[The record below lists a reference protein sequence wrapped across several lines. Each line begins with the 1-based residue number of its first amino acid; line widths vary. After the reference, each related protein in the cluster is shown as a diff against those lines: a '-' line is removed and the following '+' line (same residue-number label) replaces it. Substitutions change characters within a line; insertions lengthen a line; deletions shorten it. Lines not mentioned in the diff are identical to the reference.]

1 MAGNGGDVV
10 TEDAQ
15 RAILVVEDHESLR
28 SLLGITLRH
37 HGFATLEA
45 GNAAE
50 ALRLFHAHRSVI
62 DLAIIDMVL
71 PGMSGLD
78 LAVELERQQPDLKI
92 LYTSGYVNSIAMEV
106 IARHSPELV
115 LLKPFT
121 QPRLIEQVAYLLG
134 LPRPH
139 PATGD
144 NTAAVWVSR
153 FPWDRLMEASDSL
166 GPDAAKL
173 LRYKN
178 TAAGYGIAAA
188 HAAALRAAG
197 VPYSFLPSDDLEH
210 PVELRV
216 TAEDLERAQEMTS
229 RVGIGADIAPAA

>member
-1 MAGNGGDVV
+1 V
-10 TEDAQ
+10 TDDAQ

-28 SLLGITLRH
+28 SLLGMTLRH
-37 HGFATLEA
+37 HGLATLEA
-45 GNAAE
+45 GSAAE

-78 LAVELERQQPDLKI
+78 LAVELERERPDLKI

-106 IARHSPELV
+106 IARDSPELV

-121 QPRLIEQVAYLLG
+121 QLRLIERVVYLLG
-134 LPRPH
+134 LLGPRP
-139 PATGD
+139 ATAD
-144 NTAAVWVSR
+144 NIAAIWVSR
-153 FPWDRLMEASDSL
+153 FPWDRLMEASDNL
-166 GPDAAKL
+166 GPNAAKL

-188 HAAALRAAG
+188 HVAALRAAG
-197 VPYSFLPSDDLEH
+197 VDYSFRPSDDPEH

-216 TAEDLERAQEMTS
+216 SAEDLGRAHEMTS